1 MPIDSAINWE
11 KPQEEP
17 LFVRRLA
24 ATALIVAFTL
34 TTSACSLS
42 GNVASLQPYSPS
54 DGQQADLENIKAR
67 NFMYLVSESGQ
78 GFLIG
83 SLVNSASEA
92 KVVKIQYVDPNSQ
105 AKTDY
110 FVEVAA
116 GAKLDFGYNGNPAIS
131 MPVVEI
137 PGQTALFYFL
147 ESDTI
152 SEGIKVPV
160 LDGTLSEYKALLLLL
175 EQQVAPTG
183 EPTEEA
189 EAEPTN

>member
-1 MPIDSAINWE
+1 
-11 KPQEEP
+11 

-24 ATALIVAFTL
+24 AIALIAAFAL

-54 DGQQADLENIKAR
+54 DGQQVDLENVKAR
-67 NFMYLVSESGQ
+67 NFIYLVSDSGK

-83 SLVNSASEA
+83 SLVNSAAEA

-110 FVEVAA
+110 FLEIAA
-116 GAKLDFGYNGNPAIS
+116 GAKLDFGYNGSPAIS

-147 ESDTI
+147 ESDTVNG
-152 SEGIKVPV
+152 EMKVPV
-160 LDGTLSEYKALLLLL
+160 LDGTLSEYKSLIQLL
-175 EQQVAPTG
+175 EQQIAPST
-183 EPTEEA
+183 EPEQGAEE
-189 EAEPTN
+189 EPTN

>member
-1 MPIDSAINWE
+1 MLIISAINLL

-24 ATALIVAFTL
+24 VSVLIASLALS
-34 TTSACSLS
+34 TSACSLS
-42 GNVASLQPYSPS
+42 SNVTSLKPYSPS
-54 DGQQADLENIKAR
+54 DGQQVDLENIKAR

-83 SLVNSASEA
+83 SLVSSASEA

-110 FVEVAA
+110 FVEIAP

-147 ESDTI
+147 ESETI
-152 SEGIKVPV
+152 SDGVQVPV

-175 EQQVAPTG
+175 EQQVAPTP
-183 EPTEEA
+183 EATE

>member
-1 MPIDSAINWE
+1 MPFISAINWW

-24 ATALIVAFTL
+24 VSALIATL
-34 TTSACSLS
+34 ALSTSACSFS
-42 GNVASLQPYSPS
+42 REVTSLKPYAPS
-54 DGQQADLENIKAR
+54 DGQQVTLENIKAR

-83 SLVNSASEA
+83 SLVSSAKEA

-110 FVEVAA
+110 FVEIAP

-137 PGQTALFYFL
+137 PGQTAQFYFL

-152 SEGIKVPV
+152 SDGVQVPV
-160 LDGTLSEYKALLLLL
+160 LDGTLPEYKALLLLL
-175 EQQVAPTG
+175 EQQVAPTP

-189 EAEPTN
+189 EKTN

>member
-1 MPIDSAINWE
+1 MPFDSAINWQ

-17 LFVRRLA
+17 LLVRRLA
-24 ATALIVAFTL
+24 ATALIATL
-34 TTSACSLS
+34 ALSTSACSIT

-54 DGQQADLENIKAR
+54 DGQQVNLESVKGR
-67 NFMYLVSESGQ
+67 NFIYLVSESGQ

-105 AKTDY
+105 GKTDY

-131 MPVVEI
+131 MPVVEV

-147 ESDTI
+147 ESDTVNA
-152 SEGIKVPV
+152 EMKVPV
-160 LDGTLSEYKALLLLL
+160 LDGTLSEYKALIQLL
-175 EQQVAPTG
+175 EQQVAPTT
-183 EPTEEA
+183 EPSEE
-189 EAEPTN
+189 ETTN

>member
-1 MPIDSAINWE
+1 MPIISAINLW

-24 ATALIVAFTL
+24 VSVLIASLALS
-34 TTSACSLS
+34 TSACSFS
-42 GNVASLQPYSPS
+42 GDVTSLKPYSPS
-54 DGQQADLENIKAR
+54 DGQQVDLENIKAR

-83 SLVNSASEA
+83 SLVSSASEA

-110 FVEVAA
+110 FVEIAP

-147 ESDTI
+147 ESETI
-152 SEGIKVPV
+152 SDGVQVPV

-175 EQQVAPTG
+175 EQQVAPTP
-183 EPTEEA
+183 ESTE

>member
-1 MPIDSAINWE
+1 MPIISAINCY

-24 ATALIVAFTL
+24 LSALIATL
-34 TTSACSLS
+34 ALSTSACSFTS
-42 GNVASLQPYSPS
+42 NVTSLKPYSPS
-54 DGQQADLENIKAR
+54 DGQQVDLENIKAR
-67 NFMYLVSESGQ
+67 NFMYLVSESGK

-83 SLVNSASEA
+83 SLVSSASEA
-92 KVVKIQYVDPNSQ
+92 RVVKIQYVDPNSQ

-110 FVEVAA
+110 FIEVAA
-116 GAKLDFGYNGNPAIS
+116 GAKIDFGYNGSPAIY

-152 SEGIKVPV
+152 SDGVQVPV

-175 EQQVAPTG
+175 EQQVALTT
-183 EPTEEA
+183 ETTEEP
-189 EAEPTN
+189 ETEPTN

>member
-1 MPIDSAINWE
+1 MPIISAINLW

-24 ATALIVAFTL
+24 VSVLIASLALS
-34 TTSACSLS
+34 TSACSLS
-42 GNVASLQPYSPS
+42 SNVTSLKPYSPS
-54 DGQQADLENIKAR
+54 DGQQVDLENIKAR

-83 SLVNSASEA
+83 SLVSSASEA

-110 FVEVAA
+110 FVEIAP

-147 ESDTI
+147 ESETI
-152 SEGIKVPV
+152 SDGVQVPV

-175 EQQVAPTG
+175 EQQVAPT
-183 EPTEEA
+183 PEA
-189 EAEPTN
+189 TDLEEPTN

>member
-1 MPIDSAINWE
+1 MPFNSAINWQ

-24 ATALIVAFTL
+24 ATALIVSLAL
-34 TTSACSLS
+34 STSACSLS

-54 DGQQADLENIKAR
+54 DGQQVNLENVKAR
-67 NFMYLVSESGQ
+67 NFIYLVSESGR

-83 SLVNSASEA
+83 SLVNTAGEA

-110 FVEVAA
+110 FVEVAP

-147 ESDTI
+147 ESDTVNA
-152 SEGIKVPV
+152 EMKVPV
-160 LDGTLSEYKALLLLL
+160 LDGTLSEYKSLIQLL
-175 EQQVAPTG
+175 EQQVAPTT
-183 EPTEEA
+183 EPSEEA
-189 EAEPTN
+189 ETTN

>member
-1 MPIDSAINWE
+1 MPFISAINLL

-24 ATALIVAFTL
+24 VSVLIASLALS
-34 TTSACSLS
+34 TSACSLS
-42 GNVASLQPYSPS
+42 SNVTSLKPYSPS
-54 DGQQADLENIKAR
+54 DGQQVDLENIKAR

-83 SLVNSASEA
+83 SLVSSASEA

-110 FVEVAA
+110 FVEIAP

-147 ESDTI
+147 ESETI
-152 SEGIKVPV
+152 SDGVQVPV
-160 LDGTLSEYKALLLLL
+160 LDGTLSEYKTLLLLL
-175 EQQVAPTG
+175 EQQVAPTP
-183 EPTEEA
+183 EPTDLE
-189 EAEPTN
+189 EPTN

>member
-1 MPIDSAINWE
+1 
-11 KPQEEP
+11 

-24 ATALIVAFTL
+24 ATALIATL
-34 TTSACSLS
+34 ALSTSACSLS

-54 DGQQADLENIKAR
+54 DGQQVDLESVKAR
-67 NFMYLVSESGQ
+67 NFIYLVSESGR

-83 SLVNSASEA
+83 SLVNSAAEA
-92 KVVKIQYVDPNSQ
+92 RVVKIQYVDPNSQ

-110 FVEVAA
+110 FVEVAP

-131 MPVVEI
+131 VPVVEV

-147 ESDTI
+147 ESDTVNA
-152 SEGIKVPV
+152 EMKVPV
-160 LDGTLSEYKALLLLL
+160 LDGTLSEYKALIQLL
-175 EQQVAPTG
+175 EQQVAPTMN
-183 EPTEEA
+183 PEE